1 MQNGRVMYDVDTFC
15 WCVWSV
21 AQWVQLDM
29 LPTPFFFVVVVGGGF
44 FEVSDIC
51 PLLDEK
57 MAFQLFSQKNKAP
70 SCSLVVKLVIHN
82 LAKYYNHHSAE

>member
-1 MQNGRVMYDVDTFC
+1 MMLTLSAGVYD
-15 WCVWSV
+15 SV
-21 AQWVQLDM
+21 VQWDQLDM
-29 LPTPFFFVVVVGGGF
+29 LPTPLLLLLLCF